1 MRRVNSLKRLWC
13 WEGLRAGGEGDNRG
27 WDGWM
32 VPLTQWAWVW
42 VNSDQ
47 RFLGALQSKVI
58 PPFIQSSV
66 RACFF
71 PWDTVIPWG
80 AQTEDSNVAHSA
92 TIPCLLQHDYKS
104 TTIRE
109 VPHRKPPPPILPCS
123 VLSFSCTLIPCHS
136 FFTLHISLPFPE
148 TSTFIFLSTRSF
160 SPILEHVI
168 LYPIKLRKW
177 KHTHTHTH
185 TPFPFIPFLLR
196 NLFIFELCF
205 GGKEFQN
212 VFSSSSV

>member
-1 MRRVNSLKRLWC
+1 MK
-13 WEGLRAGGEGDNRG
+13 
-27 WDGWM
+27 
-32 VPLTQWAWVW
+32 
-42 VNSDQ
+42 
-47 RFLGALQSKVI
+47 
-58 PPFIQSSV
+58 SV
-66 RACFF
+66 SN
-71 PWDTVIPWG
+71 IPWG

-160 SPILEHVI
+160 LPILEHVI

-185 TPFPFIPFLLR
+185 LSLLSH
-196 NLFIFELCF
+196 FFSEI
-205 GGKEFQN
+205 
-212 VFSSSSV
+212 SSSLSCALEGRSSRMFSPVQVSNTV